1 MGDAVELRING
12 VKAEIQEVKA
22 LLPADVLKIEYH
34 DNPGLRYG
42 NVAAVIDI
50 ILKEKK
56 NEEVSPES

>member
-22 LLPADVLKIEYH
+22 LLPADVLRIEYH

-42 NVAAVIDI
+42 NVAAVIVH
-50 ILKEKK
+50 L
-56 NEEVSPES
+56 S